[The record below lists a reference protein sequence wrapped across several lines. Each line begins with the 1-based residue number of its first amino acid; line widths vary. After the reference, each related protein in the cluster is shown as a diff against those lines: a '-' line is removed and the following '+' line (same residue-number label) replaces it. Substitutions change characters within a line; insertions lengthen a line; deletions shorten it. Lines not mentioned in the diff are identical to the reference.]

1 MTLARRVGSW
11 AGGPRGAA
19 DHRLGI
25 PPNPEVKA
33 YSCLPGED
41 NAGDRYSA
49 PMLTLVLTRHGS
61 TPRSDPEQH
70 LGQRLDL
77 PLSDTGRAAARALG
91 ERLAGVPFD
100 RVMSSPLARGR
111 ETASLVVPGVDFEID
126 SRLAEMDYGRW
137 EGLTYAQID
146 AADAAGRRRW
156 EEDPAGLACPG
167 GESGDQVARRVRSLL
182 VDLLDWA
189 DRSGGGVLP
198 ASGGEASPASV
209 AGASSASVGPRVLV
223 VAHSTT
229 NRVLLSVAL
238 GVPIR
243 DYRRHFTQAPANLTV
258 LRFPGSLDEGA
269 SLLVGNDVSHIRGVR
284 GDTWE

>member
-1 MTLARRVGSW
+1 M
-11 AGGPRGAA
+11 
-19 DHRLGI
+19 RL
-25 PPNPEVKA
+25 
-33 YSCLPGED
+33 SRC
-41 NAGDRYSA
+41 RYSA
-49 PMLTLVLTRHGS
+49 VMLTLVLTRHGS

-77 PLSDTGRAAARALG
+77 PLSGAGRAAARALG
-91 ERLAGVPFD
+91 ERLAGVHFD
-100 RVMSSPLARGR
+100 RVVSSPLARGR
-111 ETASLVVPGVDFEID
+111 ETAALVVPGVDFEID

-146 AADAAGRRRW
+146 ALDAAARRRW

-167 GESGDQVARRVRSLL
+167 GESGDQIAARVRSLL

-189 DRSGGGVLP
+189 DGSGGGGTSASGDGSLPAPGDGEMP
-198 ASGGEASPASV
+198 ASGGPASPV
-209 AGASSASVGPRVLV
+209 GVGPRVLL

-229 NRVLLSVAL
+229 NRVLLAVAL
-238 GVPIR
+238 GVPVR
-243 DYRRHFTQAPANLTV
+243 DYRRHFVQAPANLTV

-269 SLLVGNDVSHIRGVR
+269 RLLVGNDVSHIRGSR

>member
-1 MTLARRVGSW
+1 MWLTRR
-11 AGGPRGAA
+11 
-19 DHRLGI
+19 
-25 PPNPEVKA
+25 
-33 YSCLPGED
+33 
-41 NAGDRYSA
+41 RYSA

-100 RVMSSPLARGR
+100 RVVSSPLARGR
-111 ETASLVVPGVDFEID
+111 ETAALVVPGVRFEID
-126 SRLAEMDYGRW
+126 ARLAEMDYGRW
-137 EGLTYAQID
+137 EGLTYAQIN

-167 GESGDQVARRVRSLL
+167 GESGDQVALRVGSLL
-182 VDLLDWA
+182 ADLLDWA
-189 DRSGGGVLP
+189 DRSSNGAGSDTPAAAPVGRAGPEAPAAGADGGASAAPAGGTLP
-198 ASGGEASPASV
+198 AP
-209 AGASSASVGPRVLV
+209 VGPRVLV

-229 NRVLLSVAL
+229 NRVLLAVAL

-243 DYRRHFTQAPANLTV
+243 DYRRRFTQAPANLTV
-258 LRFPGSLDEGA
+258 LQFRGSLDEGA
-269 SLLVGNDVSHIRGVR
+269 RLLVGNDVSHVRGIR